1 MSGRGGKKRQK
12 AVSKSARAGVL
23 FPVSRMNRYL
33 RRLSY
38 RLRISAAAPVYQA
51 AVIEYLT
58 GMFTRKIHIAD
69 DNNTEGKSV
78 NCNCCQKSAVVR
90 VTQRSFLTVR
100 CQEL

>member
-12 AVSKSARAGVL
+12 AVSKSTRAGVL

-38 RLRISAAAPVYQA
+38 RLRVSAAAPVYQA

-58 GMFTRKIHIAD
+58 GVFA
-69 DNNTEGKSV
+69 S
-78 NCNCCQKSAVVR
+78 
-90 VTQRSFLTVR
+90 
-100 CQEL
+100 